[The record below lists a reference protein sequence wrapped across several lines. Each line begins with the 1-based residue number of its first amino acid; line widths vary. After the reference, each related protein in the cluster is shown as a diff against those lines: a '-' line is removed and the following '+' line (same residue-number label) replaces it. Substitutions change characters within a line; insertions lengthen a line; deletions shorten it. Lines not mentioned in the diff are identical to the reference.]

1 MIKKPAQI
9 GLLIIYTFFC
19 FLMLKITL
27 QYVPINTDVAFL
39 RIKQDF
45 IHLQYYKIAFF
56 VHVFSAII
64 SLLAGYTQFSKKIR
78 TNYPKIH
85 RRLGWIYILSVLLF
99 AAPSGFIIGIFANGG
114 ISSQIA
120 FCLLSTLWIL
130 FTVKALLTAK
140 KKQFS
145 EHRKWMI
152 RSFALTLSAIT
163 LRAWKV
169 SLVYFFHPKPMD
181 IYQVVAWLGWVL
193 NLIIAEIIIFKSK
206 STR

>member
-1 MIKKPAQI
+1 
-9 GLLIIYTFFC
+9 
-19 FLMLKITL
+19 MLKITL